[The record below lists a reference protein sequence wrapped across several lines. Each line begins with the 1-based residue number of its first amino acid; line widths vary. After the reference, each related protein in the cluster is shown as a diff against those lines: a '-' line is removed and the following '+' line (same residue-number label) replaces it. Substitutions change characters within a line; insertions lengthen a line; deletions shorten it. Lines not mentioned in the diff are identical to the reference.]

1 MLEFAPMIAFERQKR
16 KINCSNLLKQIEDR
30 EREKRMTRP
39 FEWFMVLMFIEDW
52 SSGKSE
58 NITFLKCFKMKE
70 KAVAVSLCV
79 DMIESLKTKL

>member
-39 FEWFMVLMFIEDW
+39 FEWFMVYGFD
-52 SSGKSE
+52 
-58 NITFLKCFKMKE
+58 
-70 KAVAVSLCV
+70 VY
-79 DMIESLKTKL
+79 